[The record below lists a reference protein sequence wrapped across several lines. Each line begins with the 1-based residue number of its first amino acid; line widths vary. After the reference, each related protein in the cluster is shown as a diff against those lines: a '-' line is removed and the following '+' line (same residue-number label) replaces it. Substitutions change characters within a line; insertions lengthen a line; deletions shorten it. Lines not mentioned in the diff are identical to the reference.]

1 MSGVET
7 NPAIKETTARKIFNV
22 FIFGLPLLCG
32 ISWIMG
38 VPLQLG
44 ISILGGNYL
53 AFLIAFALAASF
65 IYWPYGRD
73 AKIPDYILALI
84 AGGVW
89 LLCAYNYEEWLLNQH
104 ERTTFKITMSVLAIG
119 FLTEGVRKTA
129 GNGMAAV
136 IAASLLYGIFGHNA
150 PGIFEGAQNDYD
162 ALFMYLY
169 IDSSAVLGFI
179 IMVAGTLI
187 LGFLVMGQV
196 MQASGA
202 TGFFSDIAMA
212 SIGHRRGGPA
222 KVSVVGSSL
231 MGMVS
236 GATVANIMSTGMVSI
251 PLMKR
256 NGFKGSMAAGI
267 EAVASNGS
275 QLAPPVMGATA
286 FIIAE
291 YLELP
296 YATIVAA
303 AIIPAIVYYLFL
315 FCQIDFYARDK
326 GLEGLKKSDLPNIGN
341 VLKSGWLFIIPLMV
355 LIFFLFVMSYNPAKS
370 ALYATLSLLVL
381 ALIKFRK
388 IPSLDT
394 VYTSIVQLGK
404 PFVMLVMICGGAGI
418 IIGVINMSGLGFS
431 LALAL
436 SDVGAAY
443 GLFVML
449 ILTAFI
455 SIILGMGM
463 PTSAVYI
470 IVAMLLAPSIA
481 DMGVP
486 LIAAHF
492 FVFYFG
498 LASFLTPP
506 VAIAS
511 YAAASLARADLK
523 ETSIAG
529 LKLGLS
535 AFIIPFYF
543 IYNPEILMIG
553 EWSEILVAGGVLAIA
568 GILLAR
574 SITFYS
580 SDGLRSNLYATIDMV
595 ACIFVGTA
603 TIWLGKENIV
613 IYAVMAIGIGAI
625 IYGNRWL
632 KSE

>member
-1 MSGVET
+1 MSDRSESR
-7 NPAIKETTARKIFNV
+7 AQKILKLV
-22 FIFGLPLLCG
+22 LFGLPAIVG
-32 ISWIMG
+32 ICWIMG
-38 VPLQLG
+38 LPVQLG
-44 ISILGGNYL
+44 ISVLGGNYL
-53 AFLIAFALAASF
+53 AFLIAFALASSF
-65 IYWPYGRD
+65 IYWPYGNK
-73 AKIPDYILALI
+73 AALI
-84 AGGVW
+84 DYLLAVCAFISWIVCAYFYEDW
-89 LLCAYNYEEWLLNQH
+89 LLTQH
-104 ERTTFKITMSVLAIG
+104 ERTAYKVTLAVVAI
-119 FLTEGVRKTA
+119 LLICEGVRKTA

-136 IAASLLYGIFGHNA
+136 IVASLLYGIFGHNA
-150 PGIFEGAQNDYD
+150 PGIFEGAQNDPE
-162 ALFMYLY
+162 ALFVYLY
-169 IDSSAVLGFI
+169 NDGSAVLGFI

-187 LGFLVMGQV
+187 LGFLIMGQV
-196 MQASGA
+196 MQLSGA
-202 TGFFSDIAMA
+202 TGFFSDIATA
-212 SIGHRRGGPA
+212 AIGKKRGGPA

-231 MGMVS
+231 MGTVS

-267 EAVASNGS
+267 EAVSSNGS

-291 YLELP
+291 FLELP

-326 GLEGLKKSDLPNIGN
+326 GMTGLSDDEVPKVSE
-341 VLKSGWLFIIPLMV
+341 VLKSGWLFIIPLAV
-355 LIFFLFVMSYNPAKS
+355 LIFFLFILSYNPAKS
-370 ALYATLSLLVL
+370 ALYATVSLIVL
-381 ALIKFRK
+381 AWFRFRK
-388 IPSLDT
+388 LPSASIL
-394 VYTSIVQLGK
+394 YELIVQLGK
-404 PFVMLVMICGGAGI
+404 PFTMLVMICAGAGV

-431 LALAL
+431 IALAL

-449 ILTAFI
+449 ILTAII

-511 YAAASLARADLK
+511 YAAASLAKADLK

-543 IYNPEILMIG
+543 IYNPEILLIG
-553 EWSEILVAGGVLAIA
+553 EWKEIAVASILLALAGV
-568 GILLAR
+568 LLAR
-574 SITFYS
+574 SLTHFS
-580 SDGLRSNLYATIDMV
+580 SIRKKSNMFGIADLALSIALGMTP
-595 ACIFVGTA
+595 
-603 TIWLGKENIV
+603 IWFESQTVL
-613 IYAVMAIGIGAI
+613 
-625 IYGNRWL
+625 IYGMIVFGVVAVIFGNRTL
-632 KSE
+632 SRVS

>member
-1 MSGVET
+1 MSDGTAIAET
-7 NPAIKETTARKIFNV
+7 GLRKSFNI
-22 FIFGLPLLCG
+22 FIFGVPILIG
-32 ISWIMG
+32 ICWIMG
-38 VPLQLG
+38 LPLQLG
-44 ISILGGNYL
+44 ISFLGGNYL
-53 AFLIAFALAASF
+53 ALLIAFALSASF
-65 IYWPYGRD
+65 IYWPYGD
-73 AKIPDYILALI
+73 QVKWPDYTLALL

-89 LLCAYNYEEWLLNQH
+89 LLCSYNYEEWLLNQH
-104 ERTTFKITMSVLAIG
+104 QRTTFKIAMSVISIG
-119 FLTEGVRKTA
+119 LLTEGVRKTT
-129 GNGMAAV
+129 GNGMAGV
-136 IAASLLYGIFGHNA
+136 IGFSLLYGLFGHNA

-169 IDSSAVLGFI
+169 MDSSAVLGFI

-187 LGFLVMGQV
+187 LGFLILGQV
-196 MQASGA
+196 MQTNGA
-202 TGFFSDIAMA
+202 TGFFSDLAMA

-256 NGFKGSMAAGI
+256 NGFSPSMAAGV

-296 YATIVAA
+296 YSTIVAA

-326 GLEGLKKSDLPNIGN
+326 GLEGLKKADLPKIKD
-341 VLKSGWLFIIPLMV
+341 VIKSGWIFIIPLMV
-355 LIFFLFVMSYNPAKS
+355 LIYFLFVLSYNPAKS
-370 ALYATLSLLVL
+370 ALYTTLASLVL
-381 ALIKFRK
+381 ALFKFK
-388 IPSLDT
+388 KLPAWNT

-418 IIGVINMSGLGFS
+418 IIGVINMTGLGFS

-436 SDVGAAY
+436 SDVGTLY
-443 GLFVML
+443 GLFAML
-449 ILTAFI
+449 ILTAI
-455 SIILGMGM
+455 ASIILGMGM

-511 YAAASLARADLK
+511 YAAASIAKADLK

-543 IYNPEILMIG
+543 IYNPEILLIG
-553 EWSEILVAGGVLAIA
+553 TWQEIAIA
-568 GILLAR
+568 STLLALAGVLLAR
-574 SITFYS
+574 ALTFFS
-580 SDGLRSNLYATIDMV
+580 SDAEKANISGFIDLIV
-595 ACIFVGTA
+595 CVFVGTA
-603 TIWLGKENIV
+603 TIWLGNDSNF
-613 IYAVMAIGIGAI
+613 IYLVMVFGSGAI
-625 IYGNRWL
+625 YYGNRYL
-632 KSE
+632 RG

>member
-1 MSGVET
+1 
-7 NPAIKETTARKIFNV
+7 
-22 FIFGLPLLCG
+22 
-32 ISWIMG
+32 
-38 VPLQLG
+38 
-44 ISILGGNYL
+44 
-53 AFLIAFALAASF
+53 
-65 IYWPYGRD
+65 
-73 AKIPDYILALI
+73 
-84 AGGVW
+84 
-89 LLCAYNYEEWLLNQH
+89 
-104 ERTTFKITMSVLAIG
+104 
-119 FLTEGVRKTA
+119 
-129 GNGMAAV
+129 
-136 IAASLLYGIFGHNA
+136 
-150 PGIFEGAQNDYD
+150 
-162 ALFMYLY
+162 
-169 IDSSAVLGFI
+169 
-179 IMVAGTLI
+179 
-187 LGFLVMGQV
+187 
-196 MQASGA
+196 
-202 TGFFSDIAMA
+202 
-212 SIGHRRGGPA
+212 
-222 KVSVVGSSL
+222 
-231 MGMVS
+231 
-236 GATVANIMSTGMVSI
+236 
-251 PLMKR
+251 
-256 NGFKGSMAAGI
+256 
-267 EAVASNGS
+267 
-275 QLAPPVMGATA
+275 
-286 FIIAE
+286 
-291 YLELP
+291 
-296 YATIVAA
+296 
-303 AIIPAIVYYLFL
+303 
-315 FCQIDFYARDK
+315 
-326 GLEGLKKSDLPNIGN
+326 
-341 VLKSGWLFIIPLMV
+341 
-355 LIFFLFVMSYNPAKS
+355 
-370 ALYATLSLLVL
+370 
-381 ALIKFRK
+381 
-388 IPSLDT
+388 
-394 VYTSIVQLGK
+394 
-404 PFVMLVMICGGAGI
+404 MLVMICGGAGI

-449 ILTAFI
+449 LLTAFI